1 MAGNDGSL
9 NFDTKIDSSGFQK
22 GLDTIGGAAQKGLSI
37 TSKILGG
44 AAAAV
49 TALGGAAI
57 KVGSDFE
64 TSFTKASTLF
74 GDVAVD
80 TDNLNAK
87 ILEMSS
93 VSGTA
98 ATELNETLYQAM
110 SAGIPVTENM
120 EDALKAVDTANKL
133 SIGGYTSA
141 STAMGALTTAINAYK
156 LPASDAVKIS
166 DQLVTVQ
173 NKGVTTVDELASNMG
188 KAIATGSAYG
198 INLENI
204 NAGYIALTKSGISTA
219 ESTTYMSSMFNE
231 LGKSG
236 STVDEIIRQKTGMSF
251 AELMASGGSLADAM
265 DVLTES
271 VNGDSSALINL
282 FGSAEA
288 GKAAN
293 AIMQQGTDSFR
304 QSLDDLAKSAG
315 STQAAYDAMTDTF
328 GGQLGILQK
337 SATNLLTSMYETMQ
351 DVGGVLAQIV
361 QRIAGAAPA
370 MVGAAVKL
378 VGSFCEG
385 LKSAPGMGDAGAG
398 LITAIV
404 VGLMNCVGDIW
415 STAIVLV
422 GKLAGGIAAGAP
434 QMIQAASRAV
444 TDVVECI
451 VDWMP
456 DILQAGADIIVALV
470 GGIAGAVPTLIYQ
483 ASIIILEFA
492 EALVENLPVFVDA
505 ALQLVTGL
513 VQGLIEGIP
522 LLLDGAIQLF
532 MSIQEA
538 LPVIIEH
545 LLQELPGLIT
555 AILDFFT
562 ENIPLIV
569 DGAITLLMGL
579 VAAFPA
585 VIQAVTENFPQIIT
599 ALVDGL
605 TTAWPQVLEG
615 AITLLMAI
623 INAIPD
629 IVVAI
634 GENFPL
640 IIEAVGTALADA
652 VPKVFEAAKN
662 LLGQVIE
669 AVPDIVAGLAE
680 VVPDIIAG
688 LVDGLIGGLGAVKD
702 AALELGS
709 GILDGVKSFFGIHSP
724 STVMAEQGDYL
735 VQGLINGIGAMPAE
749 LSQHLNESVASIS
762 AWGQQMLS
770 GMRNAVQGSVNE
782 AVMIM
787 SALPGKMWTWL
798 VGTITRITAW
808 DQQMRANAR
817 AAISNMIAAIISL
830 LSQLPGKVSAELA
843 KVTAGMVKWGADIVN
858 RMTEVG
864 RNIVSGI
871 WNGISSG
878 WDWLKDQVAGLAESL
893 LDSAKDALG
902 IHSPSTAFRDEL
914 GRWLMPGAMEGV
926 KRSMP
931 KALQEMKA
939 QAGELLAA
947 MQGTVSASMNRI
959 SLNASGAA
967 GMRAL
972 TTAGTTVYNDNRME
986 QENNYHVPVVS
997 PAETAKAN
1005 REAFRKMAGG
1015 VK

>member
-351 DVGGVLAQIV
+351 DSAKGVVKEAQGMVQQLQSAFDEGGFP
-361 QRIAGAAPA
+361 G
-370 MVGAAVKL
+370 L
-378 VGSFCEG
+378 VCGSC
-385 LKSAPGMGDAGAG
+385 SSD
-398 LITAIV
+398 
-404 VGLMNCVGDIW
+404 
-415 STAIVLV
+415 
-422 GKLAGGIAAGAP
+422 
-434 QMIQAASRAV
+434 Q
-444 TDVVECI
+444 
-451 VDWMP
+451 
-456 DILQAGADIIVALV
+456 
-470 GGIAGAVPTLIYQ
+470 
-483 ASIIILEFA
+483 EFA
-492 EALVENLPVFVDA
+492 YSF
-505 ALQLVTGL
+505 LQ
-513 VQGLIEGIP
+513 IP
-522 LLLDGAIQLF
+522 PHDGHPCCSAMCF
-532 MSIQEA
+532 
-538 LPVIIEH
+538 
-545 LLQELPGLIT
+545 
-555 AILDFFT
+555 
-562 ENIPLIV
+562 
-569 DGAITLLMGL
+569 
-579 VAAFPA
+579 
-585 VIQAVTENFPQIIT
+585 
-599 ALVDGL
+599 
-605 TTAWPQVLEG
+605 
-615 AITLLMAI
+615 
-623 INAIPD
+623 
-629 IVVAI
+629 VVAY
-634 GENFPL
+634 
-640 IIEAVGTALADA
+640 V
-652 VPKVFEAAKN
+652 
-662 LLGQVIE
+662 
-669 AVPDIVAGLAE
+669 
-680 VVPDIIAG
+680 
-688 LVDGLIGGLGAVKD
+688 
-702 AALELGS
+702 
-709 GILDGVKSFFGIHSP
+709 HS
-724 STVMAEQGDYL
+724 
-735 VQGLINGIGAMPAE
+735 E
-749 LSQHLNESVASIS
+749 LSPVRARP
-762 AWGQQMLS
+762 W
-770 GMRNAVQGSVNE
+770 
-782 AVMIM
+782 
-787 SALPGKMWTWL
+787 
-798 VGTITRITAW
+798 
-808 DQQMRANAR
+808 RAN
-817 AAISNMIAAIISL
+817 
-830 LSQLPGKVSAELA
+830 QK
-843 KVTAGMVKWGADIVN
+843 GA
-858 RMTEVG
+858 
-864 RNIVSGI
+864 
-871 WNGISSG
+871 
-878 WDWLKDQVAGLAESL
+878 L
-893 LDSAKDALG
+893 
-902 IHSPSTAFRDEL
+902 
-914 GRWLMPGAMEGV
+914 
-926 KRSMP
+926 
-931 KALQEMKA
+931 
-939 QAGELLAA
+939 
-947 MQGTVSASMNRI
+947 
-959 SLNASGAA
+959 
-967 GMRAL
+967 
-972 TTAGTTVYNDNRME
+972 
-986 QENNYHVPVVS
+986 
-997 PAETAKAN
+997 
-1005 REAFRKMAGG
+1005 
-1015 VK
+1015 